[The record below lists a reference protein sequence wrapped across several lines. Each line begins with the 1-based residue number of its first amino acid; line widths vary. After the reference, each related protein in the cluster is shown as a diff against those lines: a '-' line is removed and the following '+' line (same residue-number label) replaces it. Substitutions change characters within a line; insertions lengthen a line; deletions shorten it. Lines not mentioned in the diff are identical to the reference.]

1 MKYQLTNNLFF
12 IIETLRI
19 VYCVNDSEKSSI
31 RLSKPEANI
40 LLFLVKK
47 NGNIITKSQLLEAGW
62 GEREVGTNSIN
73 VAIYN
78 LRKALSIDENINL
91 ENVPKI
97 GYRLSVIDFSPKILE
112 SISNQSNTNETVQ
125 MDTIEMAQT
134 ESGHA
139 YSLAKKVFVVTTL
152 FAVNIF
158 IFKFLALSYINLT
171 TVKCIS
177 NVNNTVCFSDRYSQD
192 DVEIQPG
199 ITLLSNLFSFNNT
212 NIEIESK

>member
-19 VYCVNDSEKSSI
+19 VYCVNDSEESSI

-97 GYRLSVIDFSPKILE
+97 GYRLSVIDFSPKILK

-134 ESGHA
+134 ESSHA

>member
-1 MKYQLTNNLFF
+1 VKYQLTNNLFF

-19 VYCVNDSEKSSI
+19 VYCVNDSEESSI
-31 RLSKPEANI
+31 RLSQPEANI

-125 MDTIEMAQT
+125 MDTIENAQT
-134 ESGHA
+134 ESSHS
-139 YSLAKKVFVVTTL
+139 YSLAKKVLVITTL
-152 FAVNIF
+152 FAVNILF
-158 IFKFLALSYINLT
+158 FKFLALSYINLT

-177 NVNNTVCFSDRYSQD
+177 NGNGTVCFSDRYSQD